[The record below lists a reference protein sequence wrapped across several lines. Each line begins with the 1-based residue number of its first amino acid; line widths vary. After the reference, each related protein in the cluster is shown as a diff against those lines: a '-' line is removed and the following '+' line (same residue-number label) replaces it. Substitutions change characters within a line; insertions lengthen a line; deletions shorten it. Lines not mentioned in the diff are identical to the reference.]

1 MVTDSLQWGFMS
13 NDKYLVWSFEHA
25 QWWAPNKF
33 GYTPDVTK
41 AGRYFHEEAE
51 SICREAN
58 IGQLVKE
65 EMVHT
70 NDMRKIINLQNI
82 TKPFKKPAIE
92 DVVKEFTQGYHSTN
106 PVGKIIDKLK
116 ENYHYPEEFNVP
128 HVGYET
134 TERLEIGMKNANK
147 KLVVSLYRMPSG
159 SYECI
164 LYTGKNESKNNTLDE
179 KPSSNMKFKK

>member
-1 MVTDSLQWGFMS
+1 MADDT
-13 NDKYLVWSFEHA
+13 YLVWSFERG

-33 GYTPDVTK
+33 GYTSDVIE
-41 AGRYFHEEAE
+41 AGRYQKHDAE
-51 SICREAN
+51 SICQSAN
-58 IGQLVKE
+58 IGSMVNE
-65 EMVHT
+65 DMVHT
-70 NDMRKIINLQNI
+70 SDMRRIIDLQKI
-82 TKPFKKPAIE
+82 TRPFKKPAIE
-92 DVVKEFTQGYHSTN
+92 DVVKEFTQGYHSIN
-106 PVGKIIDKLK
+106 PVGKIIEKLK